1 MFMRCKKLLFR
12 YTWSKTLINSVI
24 EILPKCKNIGIFLFM
39 VLFVY
44 AAIGLEL
51 FKHVKPTS
59 KSDGYTTGFND
70 FYTSIMTLFKIA
82 SN

>member
-1 MFMRCKKLLFR
+1 
-12 YTWSKTLINSVI
+12 
-24 EILPKCKNIGIFLFM
+24 M